1 MSEEELPEQIR
12 IRREKLDRIRERGAD
27 PYPRGFPRTATIGEV
42 RDRFRDLEIDTHTG
56 QRVGIAGRVM
66 LHRNGGKLCFATLQ
80 DGTGRIQVMVSLA
93 EVGEES
99 LAAWKSDVDLGDHVG
114 VEGEVITSRRGELS
128 ILVDSWAVTS
138 KALRPLPE
146 KWHGL
151 SDPEARVRQRYLD
164 LIVNPDSRHV
174 LELRSAVVGACRDH
188 LREHGYLEV
197 ETPMLQVVH
206 GGASARPFVTHMN
219 AYDMPL
225 YLRIAPELYL
235 KRLLVGGIE
244 RVFEINRN
252 FRNEGVDRTHNSEFT
267 MLEAYETY
275 GDYDTV
281 ARLTR
286 ELFQGAAHA
295 VFGSTVVTHL
305 DGTEYDLGGE
315 WRSTTMYG
323 ELSNALGEEVTPET
337 PWEKLVT
344 HAGECGIEV
353 AESWGPGRLAEELFD
368 ELVPPTLVQPT
379 FVRDYPAE
387 TSPLVRPHRS
397 VAGLTEKWDLYVQGV
412 EAGTGYSELTDPL
425 LQRERFEAQSLIAA
439 KGDPEAMQLDEDFL
453 RALEYGMPPASGVGF
468 GIDRLV
474 LFLTGLPLRESITFP
489 TVKPE

>member
-1 MSEEELPEQIR
+1 MSEEDLPEQIR

-27 PYPRGFPRTATIGEV
+27 PYPRGFPRTATIAEV
-42 RDRFRDLEIDTHTG
+42 RDRFSGLEVDTRTRE
-56 QRVGIAGRVM
+56 RVGIAGRVM
-66 LHRNGGKLCFATLQ
+66 LSRPSGKLCFATLQ
-80 DGTGRIQVMVSLA
+80 DGPDRIQVMVSLA
-93 EVGEES
+93 EVGAES
-99 LAAWKSDVDLGDHVG
+99 LTAWKSEVDLGDHVG
-114 VEGEVITSRRGELS
+114 VEGEVITSKRGELS
-128 ILVDSWAVTS
+128 ILASDWAVTS
-138 KALRPLPE
+138 KAVRPLPE

-151 SDPEARVRQRYLD
+151 ADPEARVRQRYLD
-164 LIVNPDSRHV
+164 LIVNPDARRM
-174 LELRSAVVGACRDH
+174 LELRSTVVAACRDH

-206 GGASARPFVTHMN
+206 GGASARPFVTHIN

-225 YLRIAPELYL
+225 YLRIAPELFL

-252 FRNEGVDRTHNSEFT
+252 FRNEGADRSHNPEFT
-267 MLEAYETY
+267 MLEAYAAY

-286 ELFQGAAHA
+286 ELFQASARA
-295 VFGSTVVTHL
+295 VFGSTTVTHF

-323 ELSNALGEEVTPET
+323 ELANALGEEVTPDT
-337 PWEKLVT
+337 PREKLVV
-344 HAGECGIEV
+344 HAEERGIEV
-353 AESWGPGRLAEELFD
+353 DESWGPGRLAEELFD

-397 VAGLTEKWDLYVQGV
+397 VSGLTEKWDLYVQGV

-425 LQRERFEAQSLIAA
+425 LQRERFEAQSLLAA

-453 RALEYGMPPASGVGF
+453 RALEHGMPPAGGVGF

-489 TVKPE
+489 IVKPE